1 MQWNSCCH
9 TDLPAIRCSFP
20 FGDALS
26 SRQIAGLIIR
36 TMFATRTAIPP
47 RWSPPSS
54 FCRPNPSFRVIQQPR
69 RAQSRIGY
77 GRRRPQYNRFSRAQQ
92 LYGLWKTSPTFRI
105 GVGAAGAGAGT
116 FYVYNLE
123 DVPVRLYV
131 ERFREAMSLM
141 RLWGRYRVAAASTA
155 SRPVSS
161 KARLSRCTSRRS
173 RNSGTGFCRRGIR
186 KRRWC
191 RGCWID

>member
-77 GRRRPQYNRFSRAQQ
+77 GRRRPQYNRRWRRRGGRGHVLCLQ
-92 LYGLWKTSPTFRI
+92 PRRCPCTFICRKI
-105 GVGAAGAGAGT
+105 QGS
-116 FYVYNLE
+116 YVVDE
-123 DVPVRLYV
+123 IV
-131 ERFREAMSLM
+131 
-141 RLWGRYRVAAASTA
+141 GRYRVAAASTA

>member
-36 TMFATRTAIPP
+36 TIFATRTAIPP

-141 RLWGRYRVAAASTA
+141 RLWAGIGSPPLQLRLAQCRAKHGSADVPADAPGIQEQGFAGVASANEDGAEG
-155 SRPVSS
+155 V
-161 KARLSRCTSRRS
+161 
-173 RNSGTGFCRRGIR
+173 G
-186 KRRWC
+186 
-191 RGCWID
+191 